1 MAKVN
6 VVSKQVK
13 MGLDDIVKFQ
23 LITHCYINHIS
34 LSDLD
39 LDCLINLS
47 KIGSYELTD
56 FCKIMAEKRLED
68 KLKSNNGVNKKNLH
82 ASPQTIRNILIKLEK
97 ENLIIKDGSGRKK
110 ITVNPEFKIQTEGN
124 ILLQY
129 KFVHIEAKK
138 D

>member
-13 MGLDDIVKFQ
+13 MSLDDIIKFQ
-23 LITHCYINHIS
+23 LITHCYVNHIS

-47 KIGSYELTD
+47 KAGAYELTD
-56 FCKIMAEKRLED
+56 FCKIMAEKRLAD
-68 KLKSNNGVNKKNLH
+68 KLKSDGGINKKNLQ

-97 ENLIIKDGSGRKK
+97 ENLIIKDGGGRKK
-110 ITVNPEFKIQTEGN
+110 ITVNPEFKIQIEGN

-129 KFVHIEAKK
+129 KFVHIEA
-138 D
+138 